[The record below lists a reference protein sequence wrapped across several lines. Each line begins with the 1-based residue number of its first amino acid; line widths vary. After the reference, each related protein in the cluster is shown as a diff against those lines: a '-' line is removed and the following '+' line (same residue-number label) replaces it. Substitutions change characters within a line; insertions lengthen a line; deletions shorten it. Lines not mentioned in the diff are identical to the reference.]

1 MDRSCGRPSARNE
14 DNGLTPDLLLDTHIL
29 VRWLVDP
36 KRLSREQL
44 RVLRSAVRR
53 CQPLAL
59 SAITLL
65 EIAVLLGE
73 GSTRLTVP
81 AQELLAALGPGTGF
95 QIVPIDAEIAAEV
108 AAMGGVLRDP
118 ADRVIV
124 APARIHRLRLVTSD
138 QRIVESKLVPV
149 IE

>member
-1 MDRSCGRPSARNE
+1 M
-14 DNGLTPDLLLDTHIL
+14 L

-44 RVLRSAVRR
+44 RALRGAVRR
-53 CQPLAL
+53 CEPLAV

-65 EIAVLLGE
+65 EIAVLFGE
-73 GSTRLTVP
+73 GSTRLKVP
-81 AQELLAALGPGTGF
+81 AQELFAALDPGTGF
-95 QIVPIDAEIAAEV
+95 HIIPIDVQVAGEV

-118 ADRVIV
+118 ADRTIV
-124 APARIHRLRLVTSD
+124 ATARVHRLRLVTSD

-149 IE
+149 VE